1 MKLFFTYFLLFM
13 SFTGICQIQTPRI
26 SPSSELEQMVGLTE
40 IEIDFNRPS
49 TRGRD
54 IFGNLVPYGKIW
66 RTGANSGTEIS
77 FSTDVIIDGINVDSG
92 SYTIYTIPNENSWEL
107 MLYSDIDQW
116 SVPRDWDDSK
126 VIFRSN
132 FDVNKMSNGS
142 ALETFSIWIGNI
154 TNNDCHL
161 NIGWADTYI
170 KVKIDVP
177 TRDLVEKSIS
187 ATLSGQ
193 EVKASDYYSAAVYY
207 REENIKLNQALKWME
222 KFIEMTKEPRFFH
235 LRQYALILAGNKDYK
250 GAVNASR
257 RSLRLSIQAN
267 NEDYVKMN
275 NESIEEWSKKIR

>member
-77 FSTDVIIDGINVDSG
+77 FSTDVIIDGIKVDSG

-161 NIGWADTYI
+161 NIGWDDTYI
-170 KVKIDVP
+170 KVKIEVP

-187 ATLSGQ
+187 ATLSGP

-222 KFIEMTKEPRFFH
+222 IFIEMTKEPRFFH
-235 LRQYALILAGNKDYK
+235 LRQYALILAGNKDYQ